1 MALLHINLGN
11 TDIIGQGLCSKG
23 LMVVASK
30 AIPSHCSVEYV
41 YTVIIWKSYG
51 FFEGMYLKTNSAMG
65 CLWVHVRSHTFPIVC
80 EGNFWV
86 LWY

>member
-30 AIPSHCSVEYV
+30 AIPQSPPIAQLNMFTQSL
-41 YTVIIWKSYG
+41 YG
-51 FFEGMYLKTNSAMG
+51 NRTGFLRA
-65 CLWVHVRSHTFPIVC
+65 CI
-80 EGNFWV
+80 
-86 LWY
+86 